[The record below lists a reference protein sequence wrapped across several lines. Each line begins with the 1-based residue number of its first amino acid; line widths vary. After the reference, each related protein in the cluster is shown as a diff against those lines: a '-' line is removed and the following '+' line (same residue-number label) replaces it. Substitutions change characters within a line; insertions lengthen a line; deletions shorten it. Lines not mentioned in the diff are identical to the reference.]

1 MDQTSEKNKTEIVG
15 HALFYYES
23 CYFCRKVLNFL
34 EKNNLSLELKNIR
47 TSEENYQELINLNH
61 SSQVPCLLINGEPM
75 LESDDIIDYLK
86 KNFVKN

>member
-1 MDQTSEKNKTEIVG
+1 MDQTTEKNKTVIRG
-15 HALFYYES
+15 HALFYYDS

-34 EKNNLSLELKNIR
+34 EKNNLTLELKNTI
-47 TSEENYQELINLNH
+47 TSEENYQELINLNG

-75 LESDDIIDYLK
+75 LESDDIINYLR